1 MIENWENETEASEDF
16 LQKVG
21 NRVRGLRAS
30 RGMTRKMLAK
40 DSSVS
45 ERYLADFEQ
54 GKGNISINL
63 LRQVAQALRTNLNEL
78 FPFGVKQTPELSL
91 INEFVGRLSREEQQS
106 ALQMLYQKFSLL
118 DEGQTRIAL
127 IGLRGAGKSTLGQLL
142 QERKNL
148 TFIRLANEIETIG
161 GMAVS
166 EILELSGQ
174 SGYQRLEE
182 KALLNTLN
190 EHESCCIE
198 TGGSIV
204 ADIKKLNI
212 LLSTCLVIWVRTSP
226 QEHMERVIAQ
236 GDLRPM
242 ANNDDAMEDLHRI
255 LEERTPFYEKAHAVL
270 DTSGKTVEQ
279 SYKELIKIVQEHS
292 GLMWAFDASR

>member
-1 MIENWENETEASEDF
+1 MKNNGDNNTETNEVF
-16 LQKVG
+16 LKQIG
-21 NRVRGLRAS
+21 DRVRGLRAS

-63 LRQVAQALRTNLNEL
+63 LRQVARALRINLSEL
-78 FPFGVKQTPELSL
+78 FPFGAKQTPELSL
-91 INEFVGRLSREEQQS
+91 INEFVGRLSRDEQQT
-106 ALQMLYQKFSLL
+106 ALQLLYQKFSLL

-127 IGLRGAGKSTLGQLL
+127 IGLRGAGKTTLGTLL
-142 QERKNL
+142 QERQNL
-148 TFIRLANEIETIG
+148 PFIRLADEIESIG

-174 SGYQRLEE
+174 SGYRRLEE

-190 EHESCCIE
+190 EYDSCCIE

-204 ADIKKLNI
+204 AEVKKLNI
-212 LLSTCLVIWVRTSP
+212 LLSTCLVIWVCTTP
-226 QEHMERVIAQ
+226 LEHMERVTAQ

-255 LEERTPFYEKAHAVL
+255 LEERTPYYEKAHAVL

-279 SYKELIKIVQEHS
+279 SYKELVKIVQEHS
-292 GLMWAFDASR
+292 NLIGLSTPE

>member
-1 MIENWENETEASEDF
+1 MKNNGDNNTESNGAF
-16 LQKVG
+16 LKQVG
-21 NRVRGLRAS
+21 DRVRGLRAS
-30 RGMTRKMLAK
+30 RGMTRKMLAR
-40 DSSVS
+40 DSSIS

-63 LRQVAQALRTNLNEL
+63 LRQVARALRTNLSDL
-78 FPFGVKQTPELSL
+78 LPSIVKQTPELSL
-91 INEFVGRLSREEQQS
+91 INEFIGRLSREEQQE
-106 ALQMLYQKFSLL
+106 ALQILYQKFSLL
-118 DEGQTRIAL
+118 DERQTRITL
-127 IGLRGAGKSTLGQLL
+127 IGLRGAGKTTLGLLL
-142 QERKNL
+142 QERQNL
-148 TFIRLANEIETIG
+148 PFIKLANEIESIG

-174 SGYQRLEE
+174 AGYRRLEE

-190 EHESCCIE
+190 KYETCCIE

-204 ADIKKLNI
+204 ADVKKLNI
-212 LLSTCLVIWVRTSP
+212 LLSTCLVIWVCTTP

-242 ANNDDAMEDLHRI
+242 ANNDDAMEDLNRI
-255 LEERTPFYEKAHAVL
+255 LEERTPYYEKAHAVL

-279 SYKELIKIVQEHS
+279 SYKELIKIVKEHS
-292 GLMWAFDASR
+292 SLMDLTSR

>member
-1 MIENWENETEASEDF
+1 MKNNGDNNTETNEVF
-16 LQKVG
+16 LKQIG
-21 NRVRGLRAS
+21 DRVRGLRAS

-63 LRQVAQALRTNLNEL
+63 LRQVARALRINLSEL
-78 FPFGVKQTPELSL
+78 FPFGAKQTPELSL
-91 INEFVGRLSREEQQS
+91 INEFVGRLSRDEQQT
-106 ALQMLYQKFSLL
+106 ALQLLYQKFSLR

-127 IGLRGAGKSTLGQLL
+127 IGLRGAGKTTLGTLL
-142 QERKNL
+142 QERQNL
-148 TFIRLANEIETIG
+148 PFIRLADEIESIG

-174 SGYQRLEE
+174 SGYRRLEE

-190 EHESCCIE
+190 EYDSCCIE

-204 ADIKKLNI
+204 AEVKKLNI
-212 LLSTCLVIWVRTSP
+212 LLSTCLVIWVCTTP
-226 QEHMERVIAQ
+226 LEHMERVTAQ

-255 LEERTPFYEKAHAVL
+255 LEERTPYYEKAHAVL

-279 SYKELIKIVQEHS
+279 SYKELVKIVQEHS
-292 GLMWAFDASR
+292 NLIGLSTPE